1 MENAQTIM
9 TEIMSFMKSRVI
21 LTASELDLFTELDE
35 KPSTAIEIAERYG
48 FNLKELTR
56 VLDCLAAFG
65 FVKKE
70 DGRYCNSEK
79 GAFFS
84 SRHPETILPMA
95 LHFNRLWNTWG
106 YLTDSVRNK
115 KGKRHNVVA
124 KLNKKDREA
133 FIGAM
138 HVIAGTISKDIAD
151 FYQADRFECLLDIGG
166 ASGTYT
172 MAFLK
177 KNPKMKAILFDLKDV
192 IPIAEKRLAKERFLG
207 RVKLVA
213 GDFYIDKLP
222 DGCDLALL
230 SAIIHQNSPDENI
243 ALYKKIY
250 SVLKPG
256 GALLVRDHIMDE
268 SRTLPSTGALFAIN
282 MLVNTAGGDTYTFDE
297 VKGTLKKAGFIDI
310 RLLRT
315 GEKMDCLVEAKKPV

>member
-21 LTASELDLFTELDE
+21 LTASELDLFTKLDE
-35 KPSTAIEIAERYG
+35 TPLTAKEIAERHD
-48 FNLKELTR
+48 FNLKGLTR
-56 VLDCLAAFG
+56 VLDCLATFG
-65 FVKKE
+65 FIIKE

-84 SRHPETILPMA
+84 SRHPETILPMS

-106 YLTDSVRNK
+106 SLTDSVRNK
-115 KGKRHNVVA
+115 KGKRHNFIA

-138 HVIAGTISKDIAD
+138 HVIGGTLSKDIAD
-151 FYQADRFECLLDIGG
+151 FYHAERFECLLDIGG

-177 KNPKMKAILFDLKDV
+177 KNPKMKAILFDLKEV
-192 IPIAEKRLAKERFLG
+192 IPIAKKRLAKDGFLG

-230 SAIIHQNSPDENI
+230 SAIIHQNSPAENI

-250 SVLKPG
+250 NALKPG
-256 GALLVRDHIMDE
+256 GALLIRDHIMDE

-297 VKGTLKKAGFIDI
+297 VEDTLKKAGFTDI

-315 GEKMDCLVEAKKPV
+315 GEKMDCLVEAFK